1 MIRRKKHLYF
11 KVIKYKN
18 ISKNP
23 LEVFLKKSFI
33 KNFRVNAVHRISFL
47 LRNNYTNSDLQFY
60 NSQNKLQCNWE
71 YSFSVPSKRLNVS
84 RFILGR
90 YTNKLVFGGYQKT

>member
-18 ISKNP
+18 WEKNP
-23 LEVFLKKSFI
+23 LEKILKKSFI
-33 KNFRVNAVHRISFL
+33 KNFKIKPINRASFL
-47 LRNNYTNSDLQFY
+47 MQNNYVNSDLQFY

-71 YSFSVPSKRLNVS
+71 YSFSVPSKRLHVS